1 MPEIKNNFIQGKM
14 NKDLDDRLLPN
25 GQYRDAQNIIIT
37 KSDDSDVGV
46 LQNVKGNL
54 LPYEN
59 SVNIIASKPKAE
71 VIGVYVDNQKDRV
84 FYFVTDRSTGV
95 LSDLVGPPGS
105 TGNPLAE
112 ASSFHAIYYWSQ
124 SDGNVTPKII
134 VKGNFLN
141 FSKDYLITGV
151 NMVDDLLFFT
161 DNLNQP
167 RKINVQK
174 AIDNTTYYDNEQ
186 KISVGKFAPFY
197 PIRLLDSTNNSTMS
211 EDSSIESDFLKNQFV
226 RFSYRFK
233 YIDGEYSIMAPFTQ
247 AVFIPKIYQ
256 NNATGLTRAQITKIF
271 DTSEVED
278 MVNFINKVVFKI
290 QLPSTAST
298 VIEDNA
304 IEKIQILSR
313 VDGDLSVRVVDDIDA
328 QSASISNG
336 ILNYTYKSFEPF
348 KTLPEDQITRVF
360 DNVPLR
366 AKSQEIV
373 GNRVVYGNYTENRN
387 LNNTILD
394 FDVDTSLK
402 NAVTSTEDDFLFNEY
417 KYHSVKQRRKYQIGV
432 VLSDIFGRQT
442 PVLLPQATSTK
453 TSTERSS
460 VFVPA
465 KDPLVFSS
473 KVWDDYANNSTNET
487 NWGDVLRIIFNQPI
501 SNAYS
506 SSNPYGWYSYR
517 IVVKQQEQE
526 YYNVY
531 TTGMARQA
539 TNIGFINLNGDN
551 VNKIPRDVT
560 DVSRETGI
568 AGSEARIYPKV
579 INHNNASTAFASLMS
594 NGDLFDVLEIGTAT
608 EFGFDVTSAIAD
620 LVDEDK
626 GLLLA
631 KLPANQTNF
640 PDVGSRQG
648 KIAVFETEPFNSK
661 LDIFYETSSA
671 GLVSDLNTAITASLT
686 GITSITATLLLNSG
700 GTGLTEATTAGSLIA
715 EVFASNDSGIQN
727 ATISLV
733 SVLDSQGNN
742 VTSSFSFNDGVSDN
756 KIKTVDEFYYGLN
769 GEVYSF
775 KFTTNF
781 ASEDFTEVI
790 DISLQNVIPS
800 ITLTNNPIFIENI
813 DIPIGTFIALIKGSN
828 GSVKEG
834 FEFSGLEFQ
843 LANQTNNGGKYAIS
857 ASGNLTNITSLTG
870 GQSDTITIKLIDSDG
885 VTEQTTTLTI
895 NTGSSQYSQFYTSS
909 VGYNS
914 VSAAQNQATTELKYH
929 TGVSNTPIVNDFV
942 YKYFVNQNLYQAFDT
957 QGQFY
962 TMSENP
968 SSSAILS
975 FKTDSTGK
983 VTEISTQ

>member
-124 SDGNVTPKII
+124 ADGNVTPKII

-174 AIDNTTYYDNEQ
+174 AIDNPAYYTDEQ
-186 KISVGKFAPFY
+186 KISVAKFAPFY
-197 PIRLLDSTNNSTMS
+197 PIRLLDSTNSSTMS

-233 YIDGEYSIMAPFTQ
+233 YVDGEYSIMAPFTQ

-313 VDGDLSVRVVDDIDA
+313 VDGDLSVRVIDDIDA
-328 QSASISNG
+328 QSASISSG

-373 GNRVVYGNYTENRN
+373 GNRVVYGNYTENRS
-387 LNNTILD
+387 LNNTVID

-402 NAVTSTEDDFLFNEY
+402 NDVTSSEDDYLYNEY
-417 KYHSVKQRRKYQIGV
+417 KYHSVKQRRKYQIGI

-473 KVWDDYANNSTNET
+473 KVWDDYANNSTNTT

-501 SNAYS
+501 SNVYS

-568 AGSEARIYPKV
+568 AGSETRIYPKV
-579 INHNNASTAFASLMS
+579 INYNAGTNLGSLMS

-608 EFGFDVTSAIAD
+608 EFGFSTSEAT

-631 KLPANQTNF
+631 KLPAAQTNF
-640 PDVGSRQG
+640 PDVGSKQG
-648 KIAVFETEPFNSK
+648 QIAVFETEPFNSK

-700 GTGLTEATTAGSLIA
+700 GTGLTEATTSGSLIA
-715 EVFASNDSGIQN
+715 EVFANNDSGVQN
-727 ATISLV
+727 ATINLV

-742 VTSSFSFNDGVSDN
+742 VTSSFSFNDGVDDN
-756 KIKTVDEFYYGLN
+756 KIKTIDEFYFGLN
-769 GEVYSF
+769 GEIYSF

-781 ASEDFTEVI
+781 ANEDFTEVI
-790 DISLQNVIPS
+790 DISLQNIIPS
-800 ITLTNNPIFIENI
+800 ITLTNNPVFIENI
-813 DIPIGTFIALIKGSN
+813 DIPIGTLITLIKGSN

-834 FEFSGLEFQ
+834 FQFSGLEFQ
-843 LANQTNNGGKYAIS
+843 LASQTNNGGKYAIS
-857 ASGNLTNITSLTG
+857 ASGNLTNITTLTS
-870 GQSDTITIKLIDSDG
+870 GQSDTIIIKLIDSDG
-885 VTEQTTTLTI
+885 ITEQTANLTI
-895 NTGSSQYSQFYTSS
+895 NTGSNQYSQFYTSEI
-909 VGYNS
+909 GYNS
-914 VSAAQNQATTELKYH
+914 ISAAQNQITNELKYH
-929 TGVSNTPIVNDFV
+929 NGFGGTPIVNDFV
-942 YKYFVNQNLYQAFDT
+942 FEYDVDQNSYIPFDT
-957 QGQFY
+957 QDQFY
-962 TMSENP
+962 TMSQNP
-968 SSSAILS
+968 SSSAVPS

-983 VTEISTQ
+983 VTQVSQQ

>member
-1 MPEIKNNFIQGKM
+1 
-14 NKDLDDRLLPN
+14 
-25 GQYRDAQNIIIT
+25 
-37 KSDDSDVGV
+37 
-46 LQNVKGNL
+46 
-54 LPYEN
+54 
-59 SVNIIASKPKAE
+59 
-71 VIGVYVDNQKDRV
+71 
-84 FYFVTDRSTGV
+84 
-95 LSDLVGPPGS
+95 
-105 TGNPLAE
+105 
-112 ASSFHAIYYWSQ
+112 
-124 SDGNVTPKII
+124 
-134 VKGNFLN
+134 
-141 FSKDYLITGV
+141 
-151 NMVDDLLFFT
+151 LFFT

-174 AIDNTTYYDNEQ
+174 AIDNPAYYTDEQ
-186 KISVGKFAPFY
+186 KISVAKFAPFY
-197 PIRLLDSTNNSTMS
+197 PIRLLDSTNSSTMS

-233 YIDGEYSIMAPFTQ
+233 YVDGEYSIMAPFTQ

-256 NNATGLTRAQITKIF
+256 NNATGLTAGQITKIF

-313 VDGDLSVRVVDDIDA
+313 VDGDLSVRVIDDIDA
-328 QSASISNG
+328 QSASISSG

-387 LNNTILD
+387 LNNTVLD

-402 NAVTSTEDDFLFNEY
+402 NAVTSTEDDYLYNEY
-417 KYHSVKQRRKYQIGV
+417 KYHSVKQRRKYQIGI

-473 KVWDDYANNSTNET
+473 KVWDDYANNSTNTT

-501 SNAYS
+501 SNVYS

-560 DVSRETGI
+560 DISRETGI

-608 EFGFDVTSAIAD
+608 EFGFDVASAIAD

-640 PDVGSRQG
+640 PAIGSRQG

-727 ATISLV
+727 AAINLV

-790 DISLQNVIPS
+790 DISLQNVIPT

-857 ASGNLTNITSLTG
+857 TSGNLTNITTLTG

-895 NTGSSQYSQFYTSS
+895 NTGSNQYSQFYTSS

-914 VSAAQNQATTELKYH
+914 ISAAQNQATTELKYH
-929 TGVSNTPIVNDFV
+929 TGVGNTPIVNDFV